1 MKPSYFLLCSL
12 LLLVCT
18 CVHAQKGTTYTT
30 VKDISYRLKS
40 TDAYAQERC
49 KLDLYHPTD
58 STNFATIVY
67 FHGGGLEY
75 GNKHFIDAWKEKGVA
90 VATANYRLHPKVKNP
105 VYTQDAAAAVAWV
118 MKNIGDYGGDPSR
131 IYVTGHSAG
140 GYLTSMIGLDT
151 TYLGAHG
158 LHPDSLAA
166 LLPFSGHTITHFT
179 PRKERGLAW
188 NDVVVDSYAPIS
200 HLRISD
206 LPIVLITGDREL
218 ELFGRYEETAYF
230 WRMLTASGHKHVELH
245 ELGGFDHGSMVGPA
259 ALLTLKWIRAYEAT
273 QEKQ

>member
-1 MKPSYFLLCSL
+1 MKFSDLLPCFL
-12 LLLVCT
+12 LLLACT
-18 CVHAQKGTTYTT
+18 CARAQKAAPYTT
-30 VKDISYRLKS
+30 INDIPYRTEA
-40 TDAYAQERC
+40 TDTYAQNRC

-67 FHGGGLEY
+67 FHGGGLEF
-75 GNKHFIDAWKEKGVA
+75 GNKHFIDAWKEKGIA

-118 MKNIGDYGGDPSR
+118 MKNIDDYGGDPSR

-179 PRKERGLAW
+179 PRKE
-188 NDVVVDSYAPIS
+188 
-200 HLRISD
+200 
-206 LPIVLITGDREL
+206 
-218 ELFGRYEETAYF
+218 
-230 WRMLTASGHKHVELH
+230 
-245 ELGGFDHGSMVGPA
+245 
-259 ALLTLKWIRAYEAT
+259 
-273 QEKQ
+273 